1 MEIKQQLHEELLN
14 LVAEMRQAQRDYF
27 AMRSYNMLQKS
38 KVLEKKVD
46 AKINEIRNLQSNG
59 IHIKTSFF
67 DNEDEFSTLF

>member
-46 AKINEIRNLQSNG
+46 AKISEIRNLQSNG
-59 IHIKTSFF
+59 MHIQTSFF
-67 DNEDEFSTLF
+67 DNADEFSTLF